1 MQYSAILKAL
11 YWVWV
16 DGNKNN
22 SNIYTQEA
30 NSLVYMKRRI
40 WFFGFFFKY
49 LLYTWGFDM

>member
-1 MQYSAILKAL
+1 MQYSAMLKAL
-11 YWVWV
+11 YYVWV

-30 NSLVYMKRRI
+30 NSLVYVKRRN
-40 WFFGFFFKY
+40 FFFFKY